1 MLFICYPN
9 CSTCKKAQKWLEEN
23 HIAYDVRNIKTEN
36 PAPEELE
43 NWHTA
48 SGLPLKRFFN
58 TSGEKYRELQLKD
71 RLADMPQAEQ
81 YALLGTDG
89 MLVKRPLLVGDGFVL
104 VGFREGEWAAKLLAE

>member
-9 CSTCKKAQKWLEEN
+9 CSTCKKAQKWLDEN

-43 NWHTA
+43 IWHTA

-58 TSGEKYRELQLKD
+58 TSGEKYRELRLKD
-71 RLADMPQAEQ
+71 RLADMPEAEQ

-104 VGFREGEWAAKLLAE
+104 TGFREPKWAAKLLAD